1 MNSPTLAGPTLE
13 EMTIT
18 AMLNPSVYMTAF
30 QQYLRDSG
38 KQAEFD
44 ELMQNPTEA
53 MQNAMMRSEY
63 AESPMGPGSPT
74 APELLCLVHGLQSS
88 AGQLMNSCT
97 GTVVSRG
104 GGVDDADPDARWGV
118 WLDGHVGVKS
128 IRRRNLHLVDTTANA
143 AAGVTRFGLGVG
155 RMALRDDHFTLIS
168 CNAADGTV
176 FDRKSSFKSQQ
187 PRFEGNLAMTASSL
201 ACVEDTGGGA
211 GGGGNAAC
219 ALVDATDLNVARII
233 NLLGAGRAAD
243 VADALDDALA
253 GSAAPSTSKTAARAV
268 TRVMRFITDRLT
280 GGDGDGGEAGVVAL
294 PATLAK
300 YQPHRIM
307 ASSKTECR

>member
-1 MNSPTLAGPTLE
+1 M
-13 EMTIT
+13 
-18 AMLNPSVYMTAF
+18 
-30 QQYLRDSG
+30 
-38 KQAEFD
+38 
-44 ELMQNPTEA
+44 
-53 MQNAMMRSEY
+53 
-63 AESPMGPGSPT
+63 
-74 APELLCLVHGLQSS
+74 
-88 AGQLMNSCT
+88 
-97 GTVVSRG
+97 
-104 GGVDDADPDARWGV
+104 
-118 WLDGHVGVKS
+118 
-128 IRRRNLHLVDTTANA
+128 
-143 AAGVTRFGLGVG
+143 
-155 RMALRDDHFTLIS
+155 
-168 CNAADGTV
+168 
-176 FDRKSSFKSQQ
+176 
-187 PRFEGNLAMTASSL
+187 
-201 ACVEDTGGGA
+201 
-211 GGGGNAAC
+211 AC